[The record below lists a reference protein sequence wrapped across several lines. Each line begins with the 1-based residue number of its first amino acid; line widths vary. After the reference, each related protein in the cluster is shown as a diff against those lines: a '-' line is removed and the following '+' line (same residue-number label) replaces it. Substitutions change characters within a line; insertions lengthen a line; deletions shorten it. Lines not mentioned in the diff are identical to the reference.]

1 MRTSTVF
8 GLVTLILSAGG
19 CATSGGGSGTLET
32 GKPDQTE
39 PVAFQWNAAPDA
51 THGTIQAEL
60 LDGRDFSGEFLQVTT
75 ETRATDLD
83 PYWDVWGGPWYGM
96 ADDTTF
102 VRHYTGRVIAQL
114 TGPEGQRMRCNFQ
127 LADPEA
133 GPQSGGMG
141 ECELSTGER
150 VEDATLRGQR

>member
-1 MRTSTVF
+1 MILGASALA
-8 GLVTLILSAGG
+8 LVAG

-32 GKPDQTE
+32 GKPGEASE

-51 THGTIQAEL
+51 TRGTIRAEL
-60 LDGRDFSGEFLQVTT
+60 MDGRDFSGEFLQVTT

-96 ADDTTF
+96 ADDTAF
-102 VRHYTGRVIAQL
+102 IRQYTGRVIAQL
-114 TGPEGQRMRCNFQ
+114 TGPEGERMRCHFQ

-141 ECELSTGER
+141 DCELSTGER
-150 VEDATLRGQR
+150 IQDAMLRGQR